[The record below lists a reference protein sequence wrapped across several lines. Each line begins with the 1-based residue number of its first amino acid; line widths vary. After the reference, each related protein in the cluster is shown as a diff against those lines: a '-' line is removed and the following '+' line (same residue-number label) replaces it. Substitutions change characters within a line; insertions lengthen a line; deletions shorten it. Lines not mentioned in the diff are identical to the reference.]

1 MTKMDK
7 NEQFYID
14 KLNEVRKILFEECNL
29 EEFGGPGSG
38 RHPEGGSHENYI
50 HPDSPEVQAYIQKAK
65 EAGNEIQNIG
75 ANIALQIGGQ
85 VSEINYKTAISIA
98 RKANEYYKGKV
109 EKVKDA
115 VRNTVIVDKQN
126 IQQALDKAKSNPGY
140 IRTNERNPDTDN
152 LGYKGH
158 AIIFKTK
165 NGMNGEVQI
174 NTPEMIYAK
183 ETESKGRKMLG
194 DKKYEEIA
202 KRKGVKGGLGHKLY
216 EEWRILKKKSDQE
229 RKKSI
234 ELQSKNYYTHFFNLI
249 SRMTNYDIIT
259 REILNDK
266 TVYFEWE
273 FEEIAFKYV
282 NDDNI
287 EAKNKGYGGPFPIL
301 YNTKLLAEAFLSNPR
316 IITKEEYDNY

>member
-1 MTKMDK
+1 MKTR
-7 NEQFYID
+7 QFQEE
-14 KLNEVRKILFEECNL
+14 LEKIKRIFKELD
-29 EEFGGPGSG
+29 EFGGPGSG
-38 RHPEGGSHENYI
+38 RHPEGGPNENYI
-50 HPDSPEVQAYIQKAK
+50 HPDSPEVQAYIQKAR
-65 EAGNEIQNIG
+65 EAGNEIEKIG
-75 ANIALQIGGQ
+75 VNIASLLGGQ
-85 VSEINYKTAISIA
+85 VSEIDYKSANSIA
-98 RKANEYYKGKV
+98 RKANDYYKGKID
-109 EKVKDA
+109 KVKDA
-115 VRNTVIVDKQN
+115 VRNTVIIDKQK
-126 IQQALDKAKSNPGY
+126 IQQALDKAKSIPGY
-140 IRTNERNPDTDN
+140 IRINERNPDTDN

-316 IITKEEYDNY
+316 IITKEEYDKY

>member
-1 MTKMDK
+1 MCIVKTR
-7 NEQFYID
+7 QFQEE
-14 KLNEVRKILFEECNL
+14 LEKIKRIFKELD
-29 EEFGGPGSG
+29 EFGGPGSG
-38 RHPEGGSHENYI
+38 RHPEGGSQENI
-50 HPDSPEVQAYIQKAK
+50 VHPDSPEVRVYIQKAK
-65 EAGNEIQNIG
+65 EAVNEIQNIG

-85 VSEINYKTAISIA
+85 VSEIDYKSANSIA
-98 RKANEYYKGKV
+98 RKANDYYKGKV
-109 EKVKDA
+109 DKVRDA

-126 IQQALDKAKSNPGY
+126 IQQALEKAKSIPGY
-140 IRTNERNPDTDN
+140 ISTNERNPATDN

-165 NGMNGEVQI
+165 NGMYGEVQI

-249 SRMTNYDIIT
+249 SLMTNYDIIT

-287 EAKNKGYGGPFPIL
+287 EAKNKGYGGPFPVL
-301 YNTKLLAEAFLSNPR
+301 YDTKLLAEAFLSNPR
-316 IITKEEYDNY
+316 IITKEEYDKY